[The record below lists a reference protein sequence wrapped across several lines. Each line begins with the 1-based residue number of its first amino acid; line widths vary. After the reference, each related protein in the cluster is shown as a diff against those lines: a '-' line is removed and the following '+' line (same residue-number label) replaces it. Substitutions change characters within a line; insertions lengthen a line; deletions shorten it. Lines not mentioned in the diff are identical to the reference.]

1 MVGLLRPTIGF
12 SSASLAAFLSQ
23 NCLIPGVGDE
33 VIGVA
38 SHFQNRTLSLQ
49 KYQNLALLSAFG

>member
-1 MVGLLRPTIGF
+1 
-12 SSASLAAFLSQ
+12 LAAFLSQ